1 MKDSKAVGHVVTL
14 INSEGKELF
23 LNGVFVNVMKDN
35 NALAK
40 EGIDLQKLF
49 DFLINRAADKGVT
62 VEVRELNETA
72 SKEPSGFFD

>member
-14 INSEGKELF
+14 VNADGKELF
-23 LNGVFVNVMKDN
+23 LNGVFINIMKEN

-40 EGIDLQKLF
+40 EGIDLQQF
-49 DFLINRAADKGVT
+49 FNFLVNRASDKGVT

>member
-14 INSEGKELF
+14 INSDGKELF

>member
-14 INSEGKELF
+14 VNADGKELF
-23 LNGVFVNVMKDN
+23 LNGVFFNVMKDS